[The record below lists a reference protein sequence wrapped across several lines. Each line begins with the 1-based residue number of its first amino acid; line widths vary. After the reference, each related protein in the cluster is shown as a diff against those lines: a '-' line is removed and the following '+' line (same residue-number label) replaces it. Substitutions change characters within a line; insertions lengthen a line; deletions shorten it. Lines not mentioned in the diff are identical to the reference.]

1 MNINNTTT
9 MNNNVSNLKK
19 FQKLNC
25 SPKPHNQN
33 LEFSCFTSTM
43 LYELQEKWNIR
54 HPDKRINFDDPYSI
68 WGYFKTTFG
77 EICENEV
84 CWLQQEFAKSSLG
97 KTFLHS
103 FAPEQPNS
111 WNSNPNEWL
120 SNVDIH
126 KAMKQYEMAHNDFL
140 FIGPSP
146 IDFNNVSNGKCV
158 WEDLCKFSLE
168 NMLLRNKKKIGII
181 FNLDNHNEP
190 GSHWVSL
197 YIDIYDRSIYYFDST
212 RVKVNEVPVEIQ
224 RFVNKIMLECKE
236 RYDEIL
242 DFHVSDKI
250 IHQTKNSECGVYCL
264 YFIISLLTGEKKWKD
279 FLKTRISDEEIMKY
293 RNIYFNKPIAKL

>member
-1 MNINNTTT
+1 MNINDTKNV
-9 MNNNVSNLKK
+9 NNDVSNSKQ
-19 FQKLNC
+19 FQNLNC
-25 SPKPHNQN
+25 SPKPKNQS
-33 LEFSCFTSTM
+33 LEFSCFTSAM
-43 LYELQEKWNIR
+43 LYELQNKWNLR

-68 WGYFKTTFG
+68 WEYFKNTFD
-77 EICENEV
+77 ETCENEV
-84 CWLQQEFAKSSLG
+84 CWLKQEFAKTLG

-103 FAPEQPNS
+103 FAPEQPYS
-111 WNSNPNEWL
+111 WNTNPNEWL

-126 KAMKQYEMAHNDFL
+126 KTMKQYEMAHNDFL

-146 IDFNNVSNGKCV
+146 IDFDNISNGKCV

-190 GSHWVSL
+190 GSHWVTL
-197 YIDIYDRSIYYFDST
+197 YINIYDRSIYYFDST
-212 RVKVNEVPVEIQ
+212 RVKVNEVPIEIQ

-242 DFHVSDKI
+242 DFHLSDKI

-264 YFIISLLTGEKKWKD
+264 YFIISLLNGEKVWND
-279 FLKTRISDEEIMKY
+279 FLKHRISDEEIMKY
-293 RNIYFNKPIAKL
+293 RNIYFNKPTSIS

>member
-103 FAPEQPNS
+103 FPYN
-111 WNSNPNEWL
+111 L
-120 SNVDIH
+120 SFLYVQILGCLRILKMRLYQQKHRTKLLH
-126 KAMKQYEMAHNDFL
+126 KH
-140 FIGPSP
+140 
-146 IDFNNVSNGKCV
+146 
-158 WEDLCKFSLE
+158 
-168 NMLLRNKKKIGII
+168 
-181 FNLDNHNEP
+181 
-190 GSHWVSL
+190 
-197 YIDIYDRSIYYFDST
+197 
-212 RVKVNEVPVEIQ
+212 
-224 RFVNKIMLECKE
+224 
-236 RYDEIL
+236 
-242 DFHVSDKI
+242 HV
-250 IHQTKNSECGVYCL
+250 
-264 YFIISLLTGEKKWKD
+264 F
-279 FLKTRISDEEIMKY
+279 
-293 RNIYFNKPIAKL
+293 